1 VRTGPHGAALEG
13 RPGERRASDAS
24 YLYDFRQPQ
33 ATLQQ
38 AEGGSFKQS
47 ENRLD
52 NGRDS
57 QQVHKLGS
65 SHLYDFRQPRATLE
79 QAESEAEGTL
89 LSALIIYREL
99 LISKTWCNRSKASR
113 LQVTC
118 TSSST

>member
-1 VRTGPHGAALEG
+1 MRTGPHGAALEG

-52 NGRDS
+52 VIRNKYTNS
-57 QQVHKLGS
+57 AAATYTTSGS
-65 SHLYDFRQPRATLE
+65 RGPPWSRRKVRRKGLY
-79 QAESEAEGTL
+79 
-89 LSALIIYREL
+89 
-99 LISKTWCNRSKASR
+99 
-113 LQVTC
+113 
-118 TSSST
+118 